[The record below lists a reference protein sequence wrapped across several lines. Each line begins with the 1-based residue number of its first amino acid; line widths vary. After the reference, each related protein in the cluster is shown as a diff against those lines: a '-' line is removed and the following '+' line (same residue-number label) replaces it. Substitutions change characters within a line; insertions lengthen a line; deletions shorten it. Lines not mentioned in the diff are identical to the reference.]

1 LAIPKSTIFTSSRR
15 VIITLAGLMSRCT
28 MPASC
33 AAASPWAI
41 WVANDTARSIGS
53 GPRWMCFLSVSPS

>member
-1 LAIPKSTIFTSSRR
+1 MPKSTIFASPLV

-33 AAASPWAI
+33 AAASPRAI
-41 WVANDTARSIGS
+41 CPPMAITSSIGI
-53 GPRWMCFLSVSPS
+53 GPRSMRFFSVSPS